1 MQANTADRNQSHG
14 HDQDVAQTVDSV
26 NNFVQAVVDG
36 FNEVGASEKVV
47 EEIEQKGQ
55 QLTEEVGQLADQVK
69 NNTET
74 IEDEKD
80 RRSAEIE
87 GCHNRLG
94 RLDDKIQQK
103 EADSDGATPTPDTDT
118 TPRHEPVTSL
128 EEVVTLSETIA
139 EDSLT
144 TNQQRSRFI
153 AKNVEDY
160 TRSVPAGRAIKSS
173 EIRRVLSASE
183 DTSVHT
189 ETVSRTMDFLDRL
202 GDDDVMIKETQ
213 SNEKVVV
220 FTDEIVDRI
229 VSLRSDNHTVVAD
242 THQEVSSKS

>member
-1 MQANTADRNQSHG
+1 MSVSISGSQNSNG
-14 HDQDVAQTVDSV
+14 GTVESV
-26 NNFVQAVVDG
+26 NNFVQSVVDG
-36 FNEVGASEKVV
+36 FNQVGASEEVV
-47 EEIEQKGQ
+47 DEIEQKGQ
-55 QLTEEVGQLADQVK
+55 QLTEEVSQLVEQVDD
-69 NNTET
+69 NSNEINDNANELSET
-74 IEDEKD
+74 RRQQAEDRQRIHEVEQSVED
-80 RRSAEIE
+80 VDI
-87 GCHNRLG
+87 
-94 RLDDKIQQK
+94 DDT
-103 EADSDGATPTPDTDT
+103 DTPDTET
-118 TPRHEPVTSL
+118 TLTQEAVTSL

-144 TNQQRSRFI
+144 SNQQRSRFI

-160 TRSVPAGRAIKSS
+160 TRSCPAGRTIKSS

-183 DTSVHT
+183 DSSIHT

-202 GDDDVMIKETQ
+202 GDDDVSIKETQ

-242 THQEVSSKS
+242 THQEAPSTS

>member
-1 MQANTADRNQSHG
+1 MNKSISSSQNSNGS
-14 HDQDVAQTVDSV
+14 TVDSV

-36 FNEVGASEKVV
+36 FNQVDASKEVVD
-47 EEIEQKGQ
+47 EIEQKGE
-55 QLTEEVGQLADQVK
+55 QLTEEVSQLVEQVDDNSNEINDNANELSETRRQQAEDRQRIHEVEK
-69 NNTET
+69 SVEDIDVDDTPTPNTET
-74 IEDEKD
+74 T
-80 RRSAEIE
+80 R
-87 GCHNRLG
+87 
-94 RLDDKIQQK
+94 
-103 EADSDGATPTPDTDT
+103 T
-118 TPRHEPVTSL
+118 HEPVTSL

-160 TRSVPAGRAIKSS
+160 TRSCPAGRTIKSS

-202 GDDDVMIKETQ
+202 GDDDVAIKETQ

-220 FTDEIVDRI
+220 FSDAIVDRI
-229 VSLRSDNHTVVAD
+229 VSQRSTNHDVVAD
-242 THQEVSSKS
+242 THQEAPSTS

>member
-1 MQANTADRNQSHG
+1 MQSNEQGEVKSTSLTTSDS
-14 HDQDVAQTVDSV
+14 TVESV
-26 NNFVQAVVDG
+26 NEFVQTVVDG
-36 FNEVGASEKVV
+36 FNEVGASEEVV
-47 EEIEQKGQ
+47 DEIEQKGE
-55 QLTEEVGQLADQVK
+55 QLTEEVSQLVEQVGDNSNEI
-69 NNTET
+69 NNNSDELSET
-74 IEDEKD
+74 RRQQAEDRQRIHDVEQSVED
-80 RRSAEIE
+80 VDIDE
-87 GCHNRLG
+87 
-94 RLDDKIQQK
+94 
-103 EADSDGATPTPDTDT
+103 TPTPNTDT
-118 TPRHEPVTSL
+118 TSTHEPVTSL

-144 TNQQRSRFI
+144 SNQQRSRFI

-202 GDDDVMIKETQ
+202 GDDDVSIKETQ

>member
-1 MQANTADRNQSHG
+1 MSVSISGSQNSNGS
-14 HDQDVAQTVDSV
+14 TVDSV

-36 FNEVGASEKVV
+36 FNQVGASEEVV
-47 EEIEQKGQ
+47 DEIEQKGE
-55 QLTEEVGQLADQVK
+55 QLTEEVGQLADQIES
-69 NNTET
+69 NAET
-74 IEDEKD
+74 VEDEKD

-87 GCHNRLG
+87 GCHNRLS

-103 EADSDGATPTPDTDT
+103 EVDSDGATPTPDTET
-118 TPRHEPVTSL
+118 TSTHEPVTSL

-144 TNQQRSRFI
+144 SNQQRSRFI

-183 DTSVHT
+183 DSSIHT
-189 ETVSRTMDFLDRL
+189 ETVSRTMSFLDRL
-202 GDDDVMIKETQ
+202 GDDDVSIKETQ

-229 VSLRSDNHTVVAD
+229 VSLRSTNHDVVAD
-242 THQEVSSKS
+242 THQEAASTS